1 MNIRTF
7 GGFSLAL
14 RNLLRHRARTAGTLA
29 AISLGVASLM
39 LAGGFVQD
47 IFVQLG
53 EATIHSQTGHIQ
65 LARQGFWATRTRT
78 PENHMIEQPND
89 IKRSLATLPG
99 IEQIVTRINF
109 SGMLNNGKRDLGI
122 IGDGI
127 EPDGE
132 AKIGSFM
139 RYIEGRALTDNDTD
153 GIVVGQGVARTLNLK
168 IGDRVTLLIS
178 LAQGAVNTLD
188 FEVVG
193 IFQSFSKEFDARAVR
208 IPMAATRE
216 LLDTQSA
223 HLLVISLSQTEETDI
238 VAHAIRAQAK
248 VSGLELLTWRELS
261 DFYEKT
267 VQLYDAQFGVL
278 RLIIF
283 FMVLL
288 SVANSINMTL
298 FERTREFG
306 TLLAL
311 GETPGS
317 VFALIMTESALLG
330 LFGALLGVTIGFV
343 FAFIFSSIG
352 IEMPPPPNS
361 NLGYTAQIRLDLT
374 MSLTSGGIG
383 FLAAFLASVL
393 PAHRASKLNITDA
406 LRHGV

>member
-1 MNIRTF
+1 MRMPITQF
-7 GGFSLAL
+7 LSLAI
-14 RNLLRHRARTAGTLA
+14 RNLMRHRARTAGTLA
-29 AISLGVASLM
+29 AICLGVASLI

-65 LARQGFWATRTRT
+65 IARKGFWETRTRT
-78 PENHMIEQPND
+78 PESHQIDNPVQ
-89 IKRSLATLPG
+89 IKAQLLANPMVD
-99 IEQIVTRINF
+99 QAVARINF
-109 SGMLNNGKRDLGI
+109 AGMLNNGKRDLGI

-132 AKIGSFM
+132 AKIGSFL
-139 RYIEGRALTDNDTD
+139 RYIEGRALTNSDTD
-153 GIVVGQGVARTLNLK
+153 GVVIGHGVARTLNLK
-168 IGDRVTLLIS
+168 VGDRVTLLLS

-188 FEVVG
+188 FQVIGV
-193 IFQSFSKEFDARAVR
+193 FQSFSKEFDARAIR
-208 IPMAATRE
+208 IPLSATQE
-216 LLDTQSA
+216 LLETKAA
-223 HLLVISLSQTEETDI
+223 HLIAVTLKHTEDTDQ
-238 VAHAIRAQAK
+238 VTHVLRQSTPLGAMDVLH
-248 VSGLELLTWRELS
+248 WRELS

-311 GETPGS
+311 GDRPAS
-317 VFALIMTESALLG
+317 VFTLIMVENMLLG
-330 LFGALLGVTIGFV
+330 AIGAALGMTIGCLLAWV
-343 FAFIFSSIG
+343 ISTIG

-361 NLGYTAQIRLDLT
+361 NLGYTAMIRLEAI
-374 MSLTSGGIG
+374 SVIQSGTIG
-383 FLAAFLASVL
+383 LLAALLAAVL
-393 PAHRASKLNITDA
+393 PARKAANVDITEA